1 MSHSAPLG
9 KVVQIAYGVGDVRA
23 AARSL
28 VERIGAGPF
37 FVRHHDL
44 PRTVQHQ
51 GERGEFDHS
60 SAYGQWGTI
69 QLELIEVHTA
79 APRSLA
85 DIVTK
90 TIGIHHMAWF
100 VDSIDAE
107 QRRLAAVGW
116 PEVMRAE
123 TASGFGYAF
132 HDARAQLG
140 HLVEIYR
147 PNESVLRLYSKVAAA
162 AQGWDGADPVREM

>member
-1 MSHSAPLG
+1 MSNTAPLG
-9 KVVQIAYGVGDVRA
+9 EVVQIAYGVLDVRA
-23 AARSL
+23 AAQSL
-28 VERIGAGPF
+28 AVQLGAGPF
-37 FVRHHDL
+37 FVRRHEL
-44 PRTVQHQ
+44 PRMLQHR

-69 QLELIEVHTA
+69 QLELIAVHHA
-79 APRSLA
+79 APQSLA
-85 DIVTK
+85 DIVMK
-90 TIGIHHMAWF
+90 TSGIHHMTWF

-107 QRRLAAVGW
+107 QRRLADIGW

-132 HDARAQLG
+132 HDARAELG

-147 PNESVLRLYSKVAAA
+147 PNDSVLRLYSKVAAA
-162 AQGWDGADPVREM
+162 AKGWNGADPVREM

>member
-1 MSHSAPLG
+1 MSKPAPLG
-9 KVVQIAYGVGDVRA
+9 EIVQIAYGVGDVRA
-23 AARSL
+23 AARS
-28 VERIGAGPF
+28 VAERLGAGPF

-44 PRTVQHQ
+44 PRRVEHQ

-69 QLELIEVHTA
+69 QLELLEVHNA
-79 APRSLA
+79 APQSLA
-85 DIVTK
+85 DIVMK
-90 TIGIHHMAWF
+90 TSGIHHMTWF
-100 VDSIDAE
+100 VDSIDTE
-107 QRRLAAVGW
+107 QQRLVEIGW
-116 PEVMRAE
+116 PEVLRAE

-147 PNESVLRLYSKVAAA
+147 PNDSVLRLYSKVAAA
-162 AQGWDGADPVREM
+162 ARGWDGTDPVREM

>member
-1 MSHSAPLG
+1 MLSGSPLTRPVQVAYAVTD
-9 KVVQIAYGVGDVRA
+9 VVTA
-23 AARSL
+23 ATRFAAST
-28 VERIGAGPF
+28 GAGPF
-37 FVRHHDL
+37 FVIEHVALSAARVHG
-44 PRTVQHQ
+44 RE
-51 GERGEFDHS
+51 GSFDHS